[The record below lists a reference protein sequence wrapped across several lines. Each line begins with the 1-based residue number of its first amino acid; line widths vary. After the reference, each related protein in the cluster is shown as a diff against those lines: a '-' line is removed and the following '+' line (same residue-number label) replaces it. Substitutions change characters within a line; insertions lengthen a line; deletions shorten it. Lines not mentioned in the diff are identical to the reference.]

1 MMKEETI
8 NLFVCLFVCF
18 GSVPAFV
25 PRGQLPREDLRRSSP
40 TTQAT
45 RHPRELETLNLH
57 DFGTFTNCSDT
68 RFDSNHGVTECR
80 LESISCV
87 VQNLSGHPCIW
98 VFYLTKYTF
107 FNHINLIAS
116 LKSLSN
122 SLKMV
127 LKIWGG
133 AQNSKIPTRGLG
145 PGWQPGS
152 VCSIVANNDQ
162 LFICQNAIMGSK
174 TTH

>member
-8 NLFVCLFVCF
+8 NLKPKIYMNLALSRTALILALTAIM
-18 GSVPAFV
+18 GSLSAGWNQYPVLY
-25 PRGQLPREDLRRSSP
+25 R
-40 TTQAT
+40 
-45 RHPRELETLNLH
+45 
-57 DFGTFTNCSDT
+57 
-68 RFDSNHGVTECR
+68 
-80 LESISCV
+80 I
-87 VQNLSGHPCIW
+87 LSGHPCIW

-162 LFICQNAIMGSK
+162 LFICQNAIIIGLWRPIHCSI
-174 TTH
+174 HLRYCVVIPGLW

>member
-1 MMKEETI
+1 MIFALSRTALI
-8 NLFVCLFVCF
+8 LAL
-18 GSVPAFV
+18 
-25 PRGQLPREDLRRSSP
+25 
-40 TTQAT
+40 TAT
-45 RHPRELETLNLH
+45 MGTL
-57 DFGTFTNCSDT
+57 T
-68 RFDSNHGVTECR
+68 VTECR

-127 LKIWGG
+127 LK
-133 AQNSKIPTRGLG
+133 L
-145 PGWQPGS
+145 
-152 VCSIVANNDQ
+152 
-162 LFICQNAIMGSK
+162 
-174 TTH
+174 

>member
-1 MMKEETI
+1 M
-8 NLFVCLFVCF
+8 NLALSRTALILALTAIM
-18 GSVPAFV
+18 GSLSAGWNQYPVLY
-25 PRGQLPREDLRRSSP
+25 R
-40 TTQAT
+40 
-45 RHPRELETLNLH
+45 
-57 DFGTFTNCSDT
+57 
-68 RFDSNHGVTECR
+68 
-80 LESISCV
+80 I
-87 VQNLSGHPCIW
+87 LSGHPCIW

-107 FNHINLIAS
+107 FNHFNL
-116 LKSLSN
+116 LSN

-162 LFICQNAIMGSK
+162 LFICQNAIIGYQAPFSVASHSGQFSIHFSHQDSVYLCK
-174 TTH
+174 SNHRDWKSRWFHLSFNTGAIPQCLATHKGWWTLQGLGA